1 MASEEKNHNQ
11 PFKHQI
17 KTQIKSLSHT
27 YYKLSG
33 DKKKGKCSLLNL
45 SRKRIEQHHKDS
57 QISEDTSSLIHPE
70 SGLNNITVK
79 DSHRSEDTSS
89 SIHPESGLHNITVTD
104 LHTSED
110 TSSSIHLESGLNNIT
125 IKERHAISNEDT
137 SSSAKPQTK

>member
-1 MASEEKNHNQ
+1 MASEEKTHNQ

-45 SRKRIEQHHKDS
+45 SRKRVEQHHKDS
-57 QISEDTSSLIHPE
+57 QISEDTSSSIHPE
-70 SGLNNITVK
+70 SGLNNITVT
-79 DSHRSEDTSS
+79 DSHTSEDTSS
-89 SIHPESGLHNITVTD
+89 SIHPESGVNNITV
-104 LHTSED
+104 
-110 TSSSIHLESGLNNIT
+110 
-125 IKERHAISNEDT
+125 KERHAISSEDT